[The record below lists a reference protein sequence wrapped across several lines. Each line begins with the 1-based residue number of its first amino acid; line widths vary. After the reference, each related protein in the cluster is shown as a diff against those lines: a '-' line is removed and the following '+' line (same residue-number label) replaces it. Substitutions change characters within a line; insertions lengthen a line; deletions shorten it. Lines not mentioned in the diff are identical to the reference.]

1 MPVSS
6 GCIEASSCPL
16 PGPRSKAVGTQL
28 LCAASPG
35 AAPLSVVPSAATGG
49 STEQPGP
56 LGPLPGSFCRYRRC
70 SRAGDTAEPGR
81 WVRSP
86 PGSRQRSRAQPA
98 QDSLVRGAEA
108 RLRSIPG
115 RGGDRVWHLDAGS
128 SCRCF
133 RSRHGASSLPRGQQP
148 GLCRSWLH
156 PGAKTPQG
164 RVSGSRQPGDLF

>member
-86 PGSRQRSRAQPA
+86 PGSRQRSRAQVLPEQAWSEQSPPRPA
-98 QDSLVRGAEA
+98 AGAVPQLA
-108 RLRSIPG
+108 
-115 RGGDRVWHLDAGS
+115 A
-128 SCRCF
+128 
-133 RSRHGASSLPRGQQP
+133 PRGKNP
-148 GLCRSWLH
+148 ARPSEREPPAWGPLLR
-156 PGAKTPQG
+156 
-164 RVSGSRQPGDLF
+164 